1 MSEEK
6 IQRTYAT
13 LLKSQVDIIRS
24 FPEDQQL
31 KLLWMLIDYELEGK
45 EPDLEP
51 SHDGLSAVQIFWM
64 MSQPL
69 ADSRTRKALNGR
81 KGGRPTT
88 KAEENQIKTEKN
100 QTKPKKTENNRK
112 KPKQTEAKAE
122 KEKETD
128 MEKDTDTSPSGAS
141 HSLSGGACP
150 EGWDENDGESIPEG
164 WTEDDEMSFQE
175 QRYAYK
181 TRQDFWNQW
190 SWMHNDEGD
199 DDS

>member
-88 KAEENQIKTEKN
+88 KTEEN

-122 KEKETD
+122 KEKETETETETKTETKTKT
-128 MEKDTDTSPSGAS
+128 EKSVRVVDI
-141 HSLSGGACP
+141 LCLV
-150 EGWDENDGESIPEG
+150 
-164 WTEDDEMSFQE
+164 
-175 QRYAYK
+175 
-181 TRQDFWNQW
+181 
-190 SWMHNDEGD
+190 
-199 DDS
+199 

>member
-88 KAEENQIKTEKN
+88 KTEEN
-100 QTKPKKTENNRK
+100 QTKPKKTENNQK

-128 MEKDTDTSPSGAS
+128 MEKDTDTSPSRTS
-141 HSLSGGACP
+141 PSLP
-150 EGWDENDGESIPEG
+150 GEARPEG
-164 WTEDDEMSFQE
+164 WTEEDEADWIE
-175 QRYAYK
+175 TNRVNTEEV
-181 TRQDFWNQW
+181 TREEFKEMMILLGQW
-190 SWMHNDEGD
+190 HDEGD